1 MAAKTIQV
9 SADGITYFTIPGNT
23 GDFSAETNQLDDT
36 LFGVDYSSTQPG
48 LINWSVS
55 ANAMYRGFAGY
66 VASVLRNGTST
77 GTTAEPMTQVG
88 STTTYRVTDATKRIL
103 DKDTTITFKDGG
115 VAIAAAGIESID
127 YLFGTV
133 TLVAA
138 PGGAVTFDGSFFPTA
153 SLGCSNSF
161 SLTQTSDTTDTTC
174 FETASVNGGF
184 ATYRPT
190 LKTVELELNGFY
202 RATNQFYDLLQ
213 SRDELVVEL
222 NPDGND
228 QSVARGYFKPVTNSQ
243 TGDVGGDES
252 ETISFRLSTPDG
264 IVPFKWVHQTT
275 STIPDAIKTLLDAW
289 ADGEEV
295 YVRYLP
301 EGADGEGRQ
310 GEAIVTDISLSQSVD
325 GMSEFSVSLQG
336 TSTAIAI
343 NTSS

>member
-9 SADGITYFTIPGNT
+9 SADGITYSTLPGNT

-36 LFGVDYSSTQPG
+36 IFGVDYSSTQPG

-55 ANAMYRGFAGY
+55 SNAMYRGFAGY
-66 VASVLRNGTST
+66 VASVLRNGSST
-77 GTTAEPMTQVG
+77 GTTGEPMTLVSG
-88 STTTYRVTDATKRIL
+88 TTYRVTDATKRIL
-103 DKDTTITFKDGG
+103 DKDTAITFKDGG
-115 VAIAAAGIESID
+115 VAINASGIESVD

-133 TLVAA
+133 TLAAA

-184 ATYRPT
+184 ATFRPT
-190 LKTVELELNGFY
+190 LKTVELELTGFY
-202 RATNQFYDLLQ
+202 RASNQFYDLLQ
-213 SRDELVVEL
+213 SRDELIVEL

-228 QSVARGYFKPVTNSQ
+228 KSVARGYFKPVTNSQ

-252 ETISFRLSTPDG
+252 ETVSFRLSTPDG
-264 IVPFKWVHQTT
+264 IVPFKWVHASD
-275 STIPDAIKTLLDAW
+275 STIPDGVKTLLDAW

-301 EGADGEGRQ
+301 EGDSAEGRQ
-310 GEAIVTDISLSQSVD
+310 GQAIVTDISLSQSVD

>member
-1 MAAKTIQV
+1 MAAKTVQI
-9 SADGITYFTIPGNT
+9 SSDGISYFTLPGNT
-23 GDFSAETNQLDDT
+23 ADFSAETNQLDNSI
-36 LFGVDYSSTQPG
+36 FGTDYASTQPG

-55 ANAMYRGFAGY
+55 GNAMYRGFAGY
-66 VASVLRNGTST
+66 VASVLRNGASTS
-77 GTTAEPMTQVG
+77 TTAEPMSLVSG
-88 STTTYRVTDATKRIL
+88 TTYRVTDAAKRIL
-103 DKDTTITFKDGG
+103 DKDTAITFKDGG
-115 VAIAAAGIESID
+115 VAINASGIESID

-138 PGGAVTFDGSFFPTA
+138 PGGAVTLDGNFFPTA

-184 ATYRPT
+184 ATFRPT
-190 LKTVELELNGFY
+190 LKTVELELTGFY

-213 SRDELVVEL
+213 SRDELIVEL

-228 QSVARGYFKPVTNSQ
+228 KSVARGYFKPVTNSQ

-252 ETISFRLSTPDG
+252 ETMSFRLSTPDG
-264 IVPFKWVHQTT
+264 IVPFQWVHASD
-275 STIPDAIKTLLDAW
+275 STIPDAVKTLLDAW
-289 ADGEEV
+289 AAGEEV

-301 EGADGEGRQ
+301 EGEGNEGRQ

>member
-1 MAAKTIQV
+1 MAAKTVQI
-9 SADGITYFTIPGNT
+9 SSDGITYYTLPGNT
-23 GDFSAETNQLDDT
+23 ADFSAETNQLDNT
-36 LFGVDYSSTQPG
+36 IFGVDYSSTQPG

-55 ANAMYRGFAGY
+55 GNAMYRGFAGY

-77 GTTAEPMTQVG
+77 ATTGEAMSLVSGTTYQIDDTA
-88 STTTYRVTDATKRIL
+88 KRIL
-103 DKDTTITFKDGG
+103 DKDSTITFYDG
-115 VAIAAAGIESID
+115 ASALDAADIESID

-138 PGGAVTFDGSFFPTA
+138 PSGAVTVDANFFPTA

-184 ATYRPT
+184 ATFRPT
-190 LKTVELELNGFY
+190 LKTVELELTGFY
-202 RATNQFYDLLQ
+202 RSTNQFYDLLQ
-213 SRDELVVEL
+213 SRDELIVEL

-228 QSVARGYFKPVTNSQ
+228 KSVARGFFKPVTNSQ
-243 TGDVGGDES
+243 TGDVGGDET
-252 ETISFRLSTPDG
+252 ETIAFRLSTPDSV
-264 IVPFKWVHQTT
+264 VPFKWVHASD
-275 STIPDAIKTLLDAW
+275 STIPDAVKTLLDAW
-289 ADGEEV
+289 AGSEEV

-301 EGADGEGRQ
+301 EGDALEGRQ
-310 GEAIVTDISLSQSVD
+310 GQAIVTDISLSQSVD